1 MKQRILSLLLPLL
14 AVLVWTSC
22 SKSVAPT
29 LGAVHGVVQDGQS
42 GVNLAGVNVSLS
54 PSTRS
59 ANTGADG
66 KYLFTD
72 LEPQRYTVTAT
83 KSGYTTDRREVDILA
98 GQTVSVDFQL
108 MPVAGHL
115 SISKTALNFNP
126 SITQQTFSIS
136 NTGQGPLHWHLTE
149 DAPWL
154 TVAPGAGTLQ
164 SGQSNT
170 VTVSVDR
177 TGMDQGDYVH
187 AIAVASDG
195 GNAEVNVTMTVAGIM
210 VKAEPEALDFGPV
223 NTAMD
228 LTLTNLGTGS
238 ITYALSA
245 DREWIYLDKRSG
257 TFKTNDVVRVSVDR
271 SKVSPGNTYSG
282 SLTVTV
288 GADRLTVPVTMQNP
302 ARSKPIVNLTGAE
315 RTAATEALLKGG
327 IISVGSAEVSQY
339 GFVWAPAE
347 NPTFENHEGH
357 HYYGNTAK
365 PLDFQATATQL
376 TPGKRYYFRAFATNA
391 EGTSYSE
398 QRFIDMPAPASLA
411 TVVTGEVSEIRSSSA
426 KAQGRVT
433 HLGNVEQVTQHGHV
447 WATVP
452 EPDIRNHAC
461 TKLGVRT
468 SNAPYESLLTG
479 LAPGTI
485 YYVRAYATNSVGTA
499 YGEAVQFQ
507 TELADIVM
515 QTGSVNNI
523 THKAATCTG
532 AITSTG
538 GHHIVEIGI
547 CWGTAANPTISSH
560 KQPAPNVEAT
570 FSVNLTGLAEQTT
583 YHVRAYAINDRG
595 IVFYGSDRAF
605 STTAKGVKFDI
616 NDYDDEDY
624 WQP

>member
-1 MKQRILSLLLPLL
+1 MKQRILPLLLPLL
-14 AVLVWTSC
+14 AAFVWTSC
-22 SKSVAPT
+22 SKSETPL
-29 LGAVHGVVQDGQS
+29 LGQIYGVVQDGQS
-42 GVNLAGVNVSLS
+42 GVSLSGVNVSLA
-54 PSTRS
+54 PSDRS
-59 ANTGADG
+59 SNTGADG
-66 KYLFTD
+66 SYLFTN
-72 LEPQRYTVTAT
+72 LEPQKYTVTAT
-83 KSGYTTDRREVDILA
+83 KSGYTSDRREVEVLA
-98 GQTVSVDFQL
+98 GQAISADFQL
-108 MPVAGHL
+108 MPIAGKL
-115 SISKTALNFNP
+115 SLSKTALNFNP
-126 SITQQTFSIS
+126 TITQQSFSIS

-154 TVAPGAGTLQ
+154 TVAPTDGTLQ
-164 SGQSNT
+164 SGKSVT
-170 VTVSVDR
+170 VVVSVDR
-177 TGMDQGDYVH
+177 TGMDRGDYVH

-195 GNAEVNVTMTVAGIM
+195 GNAEVNVTMSVQGIQ
-210 VKAEPEALDFGPV
+210 VKADPEALDFGPV

-238 ITYALSA
+238 VTYALSA
-245 DREWIYLDKRSG
+245 DREWIHLDKSGG

-271 SKVSPGNTYSG
+271 SKVSAGSTYSG
-282 SLTVTV
+282 TLTVTI

-302 ARSKPIVNLTGAE
+302 ARSKPIVSLTGAE

-327 IISVGSAEVSQY
+327 IVSVGSAEVSRY
-339 GFVWAPAE
+339 GFIWAPAE
-347 NPTFENHEGH
+347 NPTVEDHEGH
-357 HYYGNTAK
+357 HYYGNTDK

-391 EGTSYSE
+391 EGTAYSE
-398 QRFIDMPAPASLA
+398 QRFIDMPAPPSLA
-411 TVVTGEVSEIRSSSA
+411 TVVTGEVSKISSTSA

-447 WATVP
+447 WATIP
-452 EPDIRNHAC
+452 EPVISSHAC
-461 TKLGVRT
+461 TRLGPRT
-468 SNAPYESLLTG
+468 SNAPYESMLTN

-547 CWGTAANPTISSH
+547 CWGTVANPTINTH
-560 KQPAPNVEAT
+560 KQAAPNVEAT
-570 FSVNLTGLAEQTT
+570 FSVNLTGLDEQTT
-583 YHVRAYAINDRG
+583 YHVRAYAINDKG
-595 IVFYGSDRAF
+595 IVFYGTDRAF
-605 STTAKGVKFDI
+605 STIAKGVKFDM
-616 NDYDDEDY
+616 DDFDGDDY
-624 WQP
+624 WKP